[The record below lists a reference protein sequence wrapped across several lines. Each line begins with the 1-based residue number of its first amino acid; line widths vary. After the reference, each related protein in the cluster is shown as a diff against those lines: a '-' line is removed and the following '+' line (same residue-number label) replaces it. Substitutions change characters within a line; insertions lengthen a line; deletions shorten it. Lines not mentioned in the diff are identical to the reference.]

1 MADINFSHAMFYKQI
16 KKKSTV
22 ENEQVINKSYDIS
35 QILSVSRGDQGFVQ
49 TMIRMFVVQTPLY
62 IGKIVDHYEKG
73 NYGEMGEEAHKLK
86 PSIYAM
92 GMNDLKRVVSD
103 IVNAGR
109 NNQVTDELADQIHT
123 LKTSSEK
130 IIQELKKDYGL

>member
-62 IGKIVDHYEKG
+62 IGKIVEHYEKG
-73 NYGEMGEEAHKLK
+73 DYAEMGEEAHKLK

>member
-1 MADINFSHAMFYKQI
+1 
-16 KKKSTV
+16 V
-22 ENEQVINKSYDIS
+22 ENEQETQKSYDIS

-73 NYGEMGEEAHKLK
+73 NYTEMGEEAHKLK

-123 LKTSSEK
+123 LKTSSAK